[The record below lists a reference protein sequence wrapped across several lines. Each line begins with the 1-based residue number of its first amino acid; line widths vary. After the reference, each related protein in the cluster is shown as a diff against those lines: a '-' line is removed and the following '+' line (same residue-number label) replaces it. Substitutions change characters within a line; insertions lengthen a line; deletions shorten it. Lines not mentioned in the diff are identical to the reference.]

1 MIDRTYETIPKSYLD
16 LVKEHP
22 LLPIMSE
29 AEEEAAKN
37 LINLLLDLEASV
49 ELTEEQDSY
58 LATLTVLLHDY
69 QRKKPLIPDI
79 HGIDLL
85 KLLIKEHGLRQ
96 QDLVSIFKT
105 KSIVSMILSG
115 KRNLTVE
122 HIQKLAD
129 YFKCSPSAFF
139 PR

>member
-1 MIDRTYETIPKSYLD
+1 MIDKTYETIPKSYLD

-22 LLPIMSE
+22 LLPIVSE

-37 LINLLLDLEASV
+37 LINLLLDLEAWV
-49 ELTEEQDSY
+49 ELTEDQDSY

-69 QRKKPLIPDI
+69 QRKKTLIPDI